1 MSFNSLMV
9 ITEERKLKVMIEFI
23 GGLIEQLFLLIPS
36 KKQKVFKKKY
46 KILKQQQWF
55 QKKYS
60 SGILFDNQVKD
71 FIVNYDIDKMIKSDL
86 EIDVFE
92 KKLDKLLLKK

>member
-1 MSFNSLMV
+1 MSFISLMV

-23 GGLIEQLFLLIPS
+23 GELIGQLFLLIPS

-55 QKKYS
+55 
-60 SGILFDNQVKD
+60 
-71 FIVNYDIDKMIKSDL
+71 
-86 EIDVFE
+86 
-92 KKLDKLLLKK
+92 

>member
-1 MSFNSLMV
+1 
-9 ITEERKLKVMIEFI
+9 MIEFI
-23 GGLIEQLFLLIPS
+23 GELIGQLFLLIPS

-55 QKKYS
+55 RKKYS

-71 FIVNYDIDKMIKSDL
+71 FI
-86 EIDVFE
+86 
-92 KKLDKLLLKK
+92 